1 MLQEQI
7 LVPYYQN
14 SGLTCFLEK
23 GETLRIASREFF
35 VNDCWP
41 RQGIVNTSTQ
51 IEVEF
56 GFTREVFNRK
66 QVQADERLAER
77 L

>member
-1 MLQEQI
+1 
-7 LVPYYQN
+7 VPYYQN

-41 RQGIVNTSTQ
+41 RQGIVNASTQ

-77 L
+77 LQG